1 MITHRARSTRRGTPA
16 EALRDGQSTT
26 LAPVCGIAGKVV
38 VEGQVEQALLD
49 SMCEAIRHRG
59 PDSRGTFIGEGAGL
73 GIQRLAI
80 IDLDTGDQP
89 IANEDDSVVVILNGE
104 IYNYRE
110 LRVDLER
117 RGHRFRTRTD
127 TEVIVHLYEEEGHR
141 CVDRLRGMFAF
152 AVWDRRRRQLLL
164 ARDRLGKKPLFYAQA
179 PGVLWFGSEP
189 KSLLQDPEIPR
200 EADLDAI
207 DAFMQFGYVP
217 DPLSSFVALRKLPP
231 AHLMLWQDGAV
242 DVRRYWRLVYTPKA
256 DYGTPEDAHEA
267 VRECLLESTRLRMRS
282 DVPLGAFLSGGVDST
297 AVVAAMS
304 MQSSGTVKTFS
315 VGFDVDRF
323 DETVHAREVAELFG
337 TDHSEFRLEAKA
349 VEVLPTLVW
358 QYGEPFADESAIPS
372 LYLAEAARRHV
383 TVALNGDGG
392 DESFAGY
399 DHYFAGL
406 VASRLGWIPEPA
418 ARAVEAASRAVG
430 GEPPRFSAARRARWL
445 SRATTLSADELGTF
459 MASRFDERERAALY
473 TDDFRSE
480 LDRIAPLSGPRVIPR
495 ALESSDAPTPLE
507 RFLDADVQTYLP
519 SDLLVKMDIAT
530 MTHSLEV
537 RSPLLDHEFVELA
550 AKLPASLKRR
560 GRRSKVALKDA
571 LRPWVPDAILDRR
584 KMGFSVPLA
593 AWFRNDLRELPKEV
607 LLDRC
612 SIDRGLFREQA
623 VSALITDHLEGRA
636 DNSRRIWALLQL
648 ELWFRSYIDGP
659 KPEPPVLSAR

>member
-1 MITHRARSTRRGTPA
+1 MLEGEVER
-16 EALRDGQSTT
+16 T
-26 LAPVCGIAGKVV
+26 LL
-38 VEGQVEQALLD
+38 E
-49 SMCEAIRHRG
+49 SMCEVIRHRG
-59 PDSRGTFIGEGAGL
+59 PDSRGMFIGEGAGL
-73 GIQRLAI
+73 GVQRLAI

-89 IANEDDSVVVILNGE
+89 IANEDDTVVVVLNGE

-127 TEVIVHLYEEEGHR
+127 TEVIVHLYEDEGDR

-152 AVWDRRRRQLLL
+152 AVWDRRRRRLLL

-179 PGVLWFGSEP
+179 TGALWFGSEA
-189 KSLLQDPEIPR
+189 KSILQDREISRDP
-200 EADLDAI
+200 DLDAI

-217 DPLSSFVALRKLPP
+217 DPLSSFAALRKLPP
-231 AHLMLWQDGAV
+231 AHLMTWQDGTVA
-242 DVRRYWRLVYTPKA
+242 VRRYWRLKYTPKVQ
-256 DYGTPEDAHEA
+256 YRTLEDAHEA
-267 VRECLLESTRLRMRS
+267 IRESLLESTRLRMRS

-304 MQSSGTVKTFS
+304 MQSSGKVKTFA

-337 TDHSEFRLEAKA
+337 TEHSEFRLEADA

-406 VASRLGWIPEPA
+406 VADRLGWVPAPA
-418 ARAVEAASRAVG
+418 ARAVEAASRAIG
-430 GEPPRFSAARRARWL
+430 GEPPRFAAARRARWL
-445 SRATTLSADELGTF
+445 TRAMTLSADELSTF
-459 MASRFDERERAALY
+459 MASRFDERERTALY
-473 TDDFRSE
+473 TDEFRAE
-480 LDRIAPLSGPRVIPR
+480 LDRLTPLSGPGVIPR
-495 ALESSDAPTPLE
+495 ALEASDAPTPLE

-537 RSPLLDHEFVELA
+537 RSPLLDHEFMELA
-550 AKLPASLKRR
+550 AKLPTSLKRR
-560 GRRSKVALKDA
+560 GRHSKVAFKDA

-593 AWFRNDLRELPKEV
+593 AWFRGRLRELPREV
-607 LLDRC
+607 LLDRR
-612 SIDRGLFREQA
+612 SIDRGLFRERA
-623 VSALITDHLEGRA
+623 ITALIADHLEGRA

-648 ELWFRSYIDGP
+648 ELWFRSYVDGP
-659 KPEPPVLSAR
+659 NPAPPVLNAR